1 MAREKGDCPH
11 GSAALAVLLCGI
23 SACPRCRGRSGAGY
37 VSGSAPAEI
46 TGSAFATVGPGCAAL
61 CVAGIALVI
70 ALTRAEDRAEAAVA
84 QPAPAPGSGENASSA
99 SSRETAPVMAA
110 TTSSASG

>member
-1 MAREKGDCPH
+1 VPT
-11 GSAALAVLLCGI
+11 L
-23 SACPRCRGRSGAGY
+23 PRAPGRSGAGFAAGY
-37 VSGSAPAEI
+37 VSGTAPAEI
-46 TGSAFATVGPGCAAL
+46 TGSAFETVGLGCAAL
-61 CVAGIALVI
+61 CVAGIALVM
-70 ALTRAEDRAEAAVA
+70 ALTRAEAAVA

>member
-1 MAREKGDCPH
+1 
-11 GSAALAVLLCGI
+11 V
-23 SACPRCRGRSGAGY
+23 CPRCPGRSGAGFGAGY
-37 VSGSAPAEI
+37 VSGTAPAEI
-46 TGSAFATVGPGCAAL
+46 TGSAFETVGLGCAAL
-61 CVAGIALVI
+61 CVAGIALVM
-70 ALTRAEDRAEAAVA
+70 ALTRAEGRAEAAVA

>member
-1 MAREKGDCPH
+1 QAHEASGLFNTINMLGFALGVAVL
-11 GSAALAVLLCGI
+11 GSAFLSHVE
-23 SACPRCRGRSGAGY
+23 GAAG
-37 VSGSAPAEI
+37 GTAPAEI
-46 TGSAFATVGPGCAAL
+46 TGSAFETVGLGCAAL
-61 CVAGIALVI
+61 CVAGIALAM
-70 ALTRAEDRAEAAVA
+70 ALTRAEDRAEAAAA